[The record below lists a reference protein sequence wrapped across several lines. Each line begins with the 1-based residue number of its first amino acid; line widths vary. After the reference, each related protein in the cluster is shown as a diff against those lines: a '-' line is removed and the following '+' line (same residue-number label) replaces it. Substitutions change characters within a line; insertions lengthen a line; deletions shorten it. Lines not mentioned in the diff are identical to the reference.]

1 MDLYVLLLAVFG
13 AVVLL
18 TAWLPMILKEWPLS
32 LPIICIA
39 LGVLLVWSPLA
50 PILGSNPLENRYVTE
65 RMTEFVV
72 IVALMGA
79 GLKLDRPLGW
89 HSWLITWRLIG
100 VAMPITIAAIALLG
114 WGLLELDLASALL
127 LGAALAPTDP
137 VLASDVQVGPPKSGE
152 EDEVRFALTSEAGLN
167 DGLSFPFVYLAIAV
181 SLSQVTGESWF
192 REWLLV
198 DVVWKLAAGIGVG
211 WLVGRLMGY
220 LAFQLPKRAQLA
232 RTGTDSSPLGSPASA
247 MGSPS

>member
-18 TAWLPMILKEWPLS
+18 TAWLPMVLKDWPLS

-114 WGLLELDLASALL
+114 WGLLGLDLASALL

-181 SLSQVTGESWF
+181 SLSQVTGNPGS
-192 REWLLV
+192 
-198 DVVWKLAAGIGVG
+198 ANGC
-211 WLVGRLMGY
+211 
-220 LAFQLPKRAQLA
+220 
-232 RTGTDSSPLGSPASA
+232 SSMLFGN
-247 MGSPS
+247 